1 MSKSMKVKEPNS
13 QVVKRFPSS
22 LIEKL
27 ESTYSKYWWS
37 RDEESL
43 FRKAM
48 SDPFKNII
56 FTLLSQNT
64 SSENTRRAYLGL
76 ISKFEVTPQR
86 LLEADEKEISEAI
99 RPGGLQRVKARRIKE
114 IARYMLSEYNGDLS
128 WVYKEPKEVVREKI
142 MKLPGVGDKTADVLI
157 SSIHGHREALV
168 VDTHM
173 RRIAIRLGLAETN
186 ASYQELQEALT
197 NFFPWKSIPKRK
209 EERIIGLFWMLAK
222 HTCIARRPKCEGC
235 MLAGICDKRIE
246 KSYN

>member
-1 MSKSMKVKEPNS
+1 MKVKELRS
-13 QVVKRFPSS
+13 QTVKRFPPS
-22 LIEKL
+22 LIGKL

-37 RDEESL
+37 KSEESL
-43 FRKAM
+43 FRKVM

-64 SSENTRRAYLGL
+64 SAENTRRAYLGL
-76 ISKFEVTPQR
+76 IRKFELAPQC
-86 LLEADEKEISEAI
+86 LLEANEKEISEAI

-114 IARYMLSEYNGDLS
+114 IARYVLSEYNGDLS

-173 RRIAIRLGLAETN
+173 RRMAIRLGIAEKN
-186 ASYQELQEALT
+186 ASYQEVQEALT
-197 NFFPWKSIPKRK
+197 NFFPWESIPKRK
-209 EERIIGLFWMLAK
+209 EERIVGLFWMLAK
-222 HTCIARRPKCEGC
+222 HTCTAQRPKCEKC
-235 MLAGICDKRIE
+235 MLSGICDKKIE

>member
-1 MSKSMKVKEPNS
+1 MN
-13 QVVKRFPSS
+13 VKRFPPS
-22 LIEKL
+22 LIGKL
-27 ESTYSKYWWS
+27 ESVYSRYWWS

-76 ISKFEVTPQR
+76 IRRFEVEPQA
-86 LLEADEKEISEAI
+86 LSEAEEKEISEAI
-99 RPGGLQRVKARRIKE
+99 RPGGLHRVKAKRIKE
-114 IARYMLSEYNGDLS
+114 IAHHVLSEHDGDLS
-128 WVYKEPKEVVREKI
+128 WVYKEPKEALREKI
-142 MKLPGVGDKTADVLI
+142 MRLPGVGDKTADVLI

-173 RRIAIRLGLAETN
+173 RRIAIRLGLAEKN
-186 ASYQELQEALT
+186 ASYQETQEALT

-209 EERIIGLFWMLAK
+209 EERTVGLFWMLAK
-222 HTCIARRPKCEGC
+222 HTCTARRPKCERC
-235 MLAGICDKRIE
+235 MLAGICDKRIT
-246 KSYN
+246 

>member
-1 MSKSMKVKEPNS
+1 M
-13 QVVKRFPSS
+13 VKRFPSS
-22 LIEKL
+22 LIGKL
-27 ESTYSKYWWS
+27 ERIYSRYWWS

-48 SDPFKNII
+48 SDPFQNII

-76 ISKFEVTPQR
+76 IRKFEVAPQC
-86 LLEADEKEISEAI
+86 LLEADARELSEAI

-114 IARYMLSEYNGDLS
+114 IARYVLSEYDGDLS
-128 WVYKEPKEVVREKI
+128 WVYSEPKEVVREKV
-142 MKLPGVGDKTADVLI
+142 MRLPGVGDKTADVLI

-173 RRIAIRLGLAETN
+173 RRIAVRLGLVEEN
-186 ASYQELQEALT
+186 ASYQEVQEALT
-197 NFFPWKSIPKRK
+197 HFFPWESIPKRR
-209 EERIIGLFWMLAK
+209 EERIVGLFWMLAK
-222 HTCIARRPKCEGC
+222 HTCTARRPKCEGC
-235 MLAGICDKRIE
+235 MLAGICDKRIG